1 MKKILFI
8 TTRYPYSGRY
18 SGDVRRAVKVIQ
30 YLKKV
35 SKVDIVCLT
44 KKRKIHKKTTSNYK
58 FYYPNFILKIFYCF
72 ISILKLNPIQF
83 GLFFSKDMS
92 NFIEN
97 NAKNY
102 DILFFQQ
109 IRSSQYLPKNYKGK
123 TILEMGDL
131 YSDNYFQ
138 SFKNLNIF
146 NPLKYIYFIESL
158 LVKKTELR
166 LFSTFNRIILFSKN
180 EIRTVNKQFKKKIF
194 YITESYE
201 GINKKY
207 VFSKKNYKILFI
219 GNLGYLPNI
228 LACKDFVKNILPKI
242 TEINSEIKFYIIGNI
257 KKFDKFLFS
266 FNKNVQVLGPQKK
279 IDKYIKNTICGLS
292 NLKVATGVQSKILTY
307 MSFGLPVLCSQ
318 KTASNFSDNVLSYY
332 NNGALVKKVFN
343 LKNDKKLS
351 NKFSKKSLKCIKNL
365 LWKKISPEYLKVID
379 FSK

>member
-8 TTRYPYSGRY
+8 TTRDPYSGRY

-44 KKRKIHKKTTSNYK
+44 KKRKIHKKTTSNYE

-332 NNGALVKKVFN
+332 NNGDLVKKVFN

>member
-8 TTRYPYSGRY
+8 TTRDPYSGRY

-44 KKRKIHKKTTSNYK
+44 KKRKIHKKTTSNYE

-228 LACKDFVKNILPKI
+228 LACKDFVKNTLPKI

>member
-8 TTRYPYSGRY
+8 TTRDPYSGRY

-44 KKRKIHKKTTSNYK
+44 KKRKIHKKTTSNYE

-228 LACKDFVKNILPKI
+228 LACKDFVKNTLPKI

-332 NNGALVKKVFN
+332 NNGDLVKKVFN

>member
-8 TTRYPYSGRY
+8 TTRDPYSGRY

-44 KKRKIHKKTTSNYK
+44 KKRKIHKKTTSNYE
-58 FYYPNFILKIFYCF
+58 FYYPNFILKIFYCL

-102 DILFFQQ
+102 NILFFHQ
-109 IRSSQYLPKNYKGK
+109 IRSSQYLPKNYKNK

-180 EIRTVNKQFKKKIF
+180 EIRTVSKQFKKKIF

-228 LACKDFVKNILPKI
+228 LACKDFVKNTLPKI
-242 TEINSEIKFYIIGNI
+242 IKINSEIKFYIIGNI

-332 NNGALVKKVFN
+332 NDGDLVKKVFN